1 MAIFF
6 IIIVF
11 QCVCVCVCGCVCD
24 MFKLSSGFPL
34 LCCCPAVHTMQ
45 SCLVEQFGSMASFS
59 CMELFLGLQPWLD
72 TLPEPEVLVLP
83 PSLLGPPAVVTSLPE
98 EGPAS
103 LQALDRP
110 SDLQMFLGQ
119 DSLSMPLPLYMRV
132 SVVVLVSVL
141 ESVPVSVLVSVLVS
155 VYVSVSL
162 LL

>member
-1 MAIFF
+1 
-6 IIIVF
+6 
-11 QCVCVCVCGCVCD
+11 

-72 TLPEPEVLVLP
+72 TLPTPEVLVLP
-83 PSLLGPPAVVTSLPE
+83 PSLLGSPAVATSLPE

-103 LQALDRP
+103 LQALASP
-110 SDLQMFLGQ
+110 TDLQMFFGAGL
-119 DSLSMPLPLYMRV
+119 SLSMPLPLYMLV
-132 SVVVLVSVL
+132 SVFVLVSVL